1 MFLKIL
7 VRLKK
12 DDYSVKS
19 NYYDSH
25 KLFVGKI
32 KDEMGCNAIEEF
44 VALKLKMY
52 SFLVDDTSEHK
63 KGNNENKNTVAAI
76 SHSEYKDV
84 FLNNKCFRHL
94 MNRIQSKNH
103 KIGTY
108 FYVLMIQYIS

>member
-32 KDEMGCNAIEEF
+32 KDEIGCNAIEEF
-44 VALKLKMY
+44 VVLKLKMY

-63 KGNNENKNTVAAI
+63 KGNNENKNAVAAI

-103 KIGTY
+103 KMGTY

>member
-7 VRLKK
+7 VRLEKV
-12 DDYSVKS
+12 DYSVKS

-52 SFLVDDTSEHK
+52 SFLVDDTSQHK
-63 KGNNENKNTVAAI
+63 KGNNENKNAKAAI
-76 SHSEYKDV
+76 SHSKYKDV
-84 FLNNKCFRHL
+84 FLNNVL
-94 MNRIQSKNH
+94 GTWWIESKA
-103 KIGTY
+103 KI
-108 FYVLMIQYIS
+108 IK